1 MITRRKFL
9 VALAASFACLCR
21 DNYGQTPGHIRR
33 LGLLAAGGPTSDGG
47 PPKALR
53 DALQSLGYVEGRDIT
68 YEARFAQG
76 KPERLPGMASD
87 LVRLPVDVIVTQ
99 GGLATLA
106 AKRATSTIPIV
117 MAPAAG
123 DAVATDLIA
132 SLARPG
138 GNITGLTG
146 FSRVPS
152 RATCQQ
158 SSPRAIT

>member
-1 MITRRKFL
+1 KRSRRCQAEMITRRKFL

-21 DNYGQTPGHIRR
+21 DNYGQTPVHIRL
-33 LGLLAAGGPTSDGG
+33 LGLLPAGGRAQPDGG

-76 KPERLPGMASD
+76 KLERLPGMASD

-123 DAVATDLIA
+123 DAVAPHL
-132 SLARPG
+132 
-138 GNITGLTG
+138 
-146 FSRVPS
+146 VPS
-152 RATCQQ
+152 
-158 SSPRAIT
+158 S